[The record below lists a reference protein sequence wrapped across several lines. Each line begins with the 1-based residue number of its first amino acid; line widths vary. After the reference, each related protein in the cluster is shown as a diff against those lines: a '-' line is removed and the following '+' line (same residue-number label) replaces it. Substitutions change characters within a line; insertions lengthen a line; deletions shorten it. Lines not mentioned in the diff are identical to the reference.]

1 MKMRIPTLTLW
12 VALACTQFLSEL
24 VTVYRTDGTVEQVVI
39 EREERGTL
47 SINTTTGET
56 KFTVKPGKEGGK

>member
-1 MKMRIPTLTLW
+1 MRIPTLALW
-12 VALACTQFLSEL
+12 VVLACTQFLSEL